1 MRLRRLFPFA
11 ELLMLVLICTS
22 NVQAYS
28 TDNHTGS
35 YIYAMGGFMNLDN
48 DTNVQSG
55 LPFGSSIAPAF
66 GLTYGHNI
74 TDWIAPEIQFNY
86 STSTDLTASGAGR
99 EHALTIRLNAKY
111 SFLTKSE
118 FNKEGWKFF
127 PYAKLGGVMH
137 GLFVNAPADVDKAGS
152 FGGGVGLGGGLEVN
166 YGILYLGLDIS
177 NDLLFLQ
184 DVFKTIGGVRTQI
197 IEGGFDYQIS
207 VMGAVG
213 VHF

>member
-1 MRLRRLFPFA
+1 MRIPYRIGFTIALLGTFFA
-11 ELLMLVLICTS
+11 VP
-22 NVQAYS
+22 AHAFS

-35 YIYAMGGFMNLDN
+35 YVYAMGGFMNLDN

-55 LPFGSSIAPAF
+55 LPFGSSVSPAF

-74 TDWIAPEIQFNY
+74 TDWIAPEIQLNY
-86 STSTDLTASGAGR
+86 STTTDLTASGQGR
-99 EHALTIRLNAKY
+99 EHALTIRINAKY
-111 SFLTKSE
+111 SFLTNWPS
-118 FNKEGWKFF
+118 NKEGWKFL
-127 PYAKLGGVMH
+127 PYVKAGGLVH

-166 YGILYLGLDIS
+166 WKALYLGLDLS

-184 DVFKTIGGVRTQI
+184 GVNKTIAGVPTQI
-197 IEGGFDYQIS
+197 IQGGFDYQIS
-207 VMGAVG
+207 LMGAVG